1 MRTRSLT
8 ALAALALGVTG
19 ALVPASA
26 SQARPIA
33 GDAIASAECVTHAEV
48 GGRQVGGRFDP
59 HELSPAEAKANDAAL
74 QKALAAKGY
83 TTTSEGTAVTS
94 SAQRSAAAKGKK
106 PAAAFAATTVD
117 VYMHII
123 TDGTNGKLTTTQVNN
138 QISVLNAAYAPSGFT
153 FRLAG
158 TDTTTNASWY
168 SGLTDGTSQERAMK
182 TALRKGDMGDLNIY
196 SADLGGGLLGWATFP
211 KARQDVMDG
220 VVILDESVPGGSAAA
235 QTDNYPNRN
244 ITLVLPFAAGSGTDT
259 TTRIISQHLGQALGV
274 GIVIEN
280 KVGANGMLA
289 ATHVA
294 RAAPDGYTLFVTT
307 NTTHSANPSLMKNIT
322 YDPVKDFTPIARTGD
337 LPFMLVVHPDVPAKN
352 VAELIALAKANPGK
366 LTYASGS
373 SAASVSGATFA
384 RRAGIELLHVP
395 YKSSPP
401 ALNDVIGG
409 RLTMMFVDVPSGRPH
424 VEGEA
429 LRVNPDIDAGT
440 HDKISTG
447 KADNKF
453 NRLRGKVVSN
463 SASRHHQADQRDHRK
478 FAFHCCRPPLFSSRI
493 DSGE

>member
-48 GGRQVGGRFDP
+48 GGRQAGGRFDP

-123 TDGTNGKLTTTQVNN
+123 TDGTNGKLTTTQVAN

-220 VVILDESVPGGSAAA
+220 VVILDESVPGGSAAPYNLGDTA
-235 QTDNYPNRN
+235 THEVGHWMNLFHTFQGGCSGGDSVSDTPAEASPASGCPTGRD
-244 ITLVLPFAAGSGTDT
+244 TCTAAGTDPIKNFMDYSDDACMDHFT
-259 TTRIISQHLGQALGV
+259 TGQNTRMQNAW
-274 GIVIEN
+274 
-280 KVGANGMLA
+280 LA
-289 ATHVA
+289 Y
-294 RAAPDGYTLFVTT
+294 R
-307 NTTHSANPSLMKNIT
+307 
-322 YDPVKDFTPIARTGD
+322 
-337 LPFMLVVHPDVPAKN
+337 DV
-352 VAELIALAKANPGK
+352 
-366 LTYASGS
+366 
-373 SAASVSGATFA
+373 
-384 RRAGIELLHVP
+384 
-395 YKSSPP
+395 
-401 ALNDVIGG
+401 
-409 RLTMMFVDVPSGRPH
+409 
-424 VEGEA
+424 
-429 LRVNPDIDAGT
+429 
-440 HDKISTG
+440 
-447 KADNKF
+447 
-453 NRLRGKVVSN
+453 
-463 SASRHHQADQRDHRK
+463 
-478 FAFHCCRPPLFSSRI
+478 
-493 DSGE
+493 